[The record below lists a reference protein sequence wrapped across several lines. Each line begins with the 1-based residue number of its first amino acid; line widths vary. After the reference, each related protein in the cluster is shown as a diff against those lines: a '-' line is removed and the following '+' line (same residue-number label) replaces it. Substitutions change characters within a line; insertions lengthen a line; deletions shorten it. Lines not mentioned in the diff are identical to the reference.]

1 MTKEDIIQELRDAS
15 ESIDGIYYSNFIELN
30 FAEFMVSKI
39 FDNINNK
46 TCKNCKFNYECD
58 VVGLICDNKDSK
70 LYPHE
75 VDNTVCCNLWES
87 VE

>member
-39 FDNINNK
+39 FDNINNRSCESCSHCSK
-46 TCKNCKFNYECD
+46 VFTDSYRCDLFECYQQKRLGYCKN
-58 VVGLICDNKDSK
+58 
-70 LYPHE
+70 
-75 VDNTVCCNLWES
+75 WES
-87 VE
+87 KDE